1 MKEKKD
7 PKEVLARAGR
17 LAAKFFLYLIPG
29 LFAVSCIF
37 PVIWL
42 AYTSFKTKTE
52 YTVDILG
59 LPGQLYF
66 GNWSYVISNLNL
78 GLYLWNTAR
87 ITLFIIILTLIA
99 SFINGYFIS
108 RFEFRFRKLIFG
120 AYMSNLFVPVHA
132 VMVPTYI
139 LFVKLGFNNHWWSTI
154 LPVVCMELTTSTFL
168 VNAYVATVPVEL
180 EEAAAIDGSSF
191 TRTLFT
197 IILPIIRPILTTVG
211 IITFFHSWNEYAYS
225 LVMFRKEQFYTISLA
240 LQRFQGEYFT
250 DYPRMMT
257 TIFAC
262 ILPALLLY
270 CLFSK
275 YIMEGMVAGAIKG

>member
-1 MKEKKD
+1 MKEKRVLRN
-7 PKEVLARAGR
+7 VLARAGR
-17 LAAKFFLYLIPG
+17 LAARFFLHLIPG
-29 LFAVSCIF
+29 LFAASCIF

-59 LPGQLYF
+59 LPGSLYL
-66 GNWSYVISNLNL
+66 GNWSYVIQNLNL
-78 GLYLWNTAR
+78 GLYLLNTAR

-108 RFEFRFRKLIFG
+108 RYEFRFRKLIFG

-168 VNAYVATVPVEL
+168 VNAYVSTVPVEL

-191 TRTLFT
+191 SRTLFT

-225 LVMFRKEQFYTISLA
+225 LVMFKKERYYTISLA

-262 ILPALLLY
+262 ILPALLIY

-275 YIMEGMVAGAIKG
+275 YIMEGMVAGAVKG

>member
-1 MKEKKD
+1 MKEKRVLRN
-7 PKEVLARAGR
+7 VLARAGR
-17 LAAKFFLYLIPG
+17 FFLHLISG
-29 LFAVSCIF
+29 LFAASCIF

-59 LPGQLYF
+59 LPGSLYL
-66 GNWSYVISNLNL
+66 GNWSYVIQNLNL
-78 GLYLWNTAR
+78 GLYLLNTAR

-108 RFEFRFRKLIFG
+108 RYEFRFRKLIFG

-168 VNAYVATVPVEL
+168 VNAYVSTVPVEL

-191 TRTLFT
+191 SRTLFT

-225 LVMFRKEQFYTISLA
+225 LVMFKKERYYTISLA

-262 ILPALLLY
+262 ILPALLIY
-270 CLFSK
+270 CLFSR
-275 YIMEGMVAGAIKG
+275 YIMEGMVAGAVKG